1 MLVFDLGE
9 RRHIMLDVYSCKSED
24 FNIQSA
30 SYEFYDGQGQ
40 LEDSGV
46 CSIYEHQIDI
56 VVEPK
61 KRGRYKLKI
70 TYSILDEILIE
81 LIGIAVM

>member
-9 RRHIMLDVYSCKSED
+9 RRHVMLDVYSCKSED
-24 FNIQSA
+24 FTIQSA
-30 SYEFYDGQGQ
+30 TYELIGNTGDA
-40 LEDSGV
+40 EDSGV
-46 CSIYEHQIDI
+46 CSIYEHQIDTVI
-56 VVEPK
+56 EPK
-61 KRGRYKLKI
+61 NRGKYTLKI